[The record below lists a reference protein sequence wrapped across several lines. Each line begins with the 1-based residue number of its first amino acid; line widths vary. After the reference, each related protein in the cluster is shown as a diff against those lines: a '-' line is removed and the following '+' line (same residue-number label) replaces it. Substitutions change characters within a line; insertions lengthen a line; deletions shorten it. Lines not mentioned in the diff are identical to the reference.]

1 MAIREAAKKKEISNK
16 QANTMDSKE
25 KGKRKRVNQTDFPQL
40 SLEKALRIAQCI
52 YDNFAGTSAAPHQIA
67 MALDFAPTS
76 GHWRNLCGTSIAYGL
91 TEGGYNADEIILTS
105 LGKKIVAPEEEGDEV
120 IGKAESILQPRIM
133 KEFFQKYNKNKF
145 PRDDIAE
152 NVLVTLGL
160 PKERTSVA
168 VDVLKENG
176 SFTGV
181 IQDTKTGL
189 FVALDSPRPLMTEQS
204 ENDLEN
210 GQIDDSPQ
218 VDTDESIETETL
230 SKGHEYEKPSES
242 VENNR
247 VYVSH
252 GKNRKIV
259 NQLKPILEFG
269 KFEPVIS
276 VEQETTAKPVP
287 EKVFDDMRSCSA
299 AVIHVD
305 KEAEFEDDEGKKHV
319 KINDNVLIEIGA
331 AIALYKK
338 KFILLVQKGISLPSN
353 LQGLYKCEYEGDV
366 LDSDATMKLLKTFNE
381 FS

>member
-1 MAIREAAKKKEISNK
+1 MATREAIKKKENTSKPTGTLRSN
-16 QANTMDSKE
+16 E

-40 SLEKALRIAQCI
+40 SLEKALRIAQCL

-105 LGKKIVAPEEEGDEV
+105 LGRKIIAPEEEGDDV
-120 IGKAESILQPRIM
+120 IGKAESILHPRIM
-133 KEFFQKYNKNKF
+133 REFFEKYNKNKF

-152 NVLVTLGL
+152 NVLATLGL
-160 PKERTSVA
+160 PKERASVA
-168 VDVLKENG
+168 VGVLKENG

-189 FVALDSPRPLMTEQS
+189 FVALDSPRPPMPEKS
-204 ENDLEN
+204 ENDL
-210 GQIDDSPQ
+210 IHDDPQ
-218 VDTDESIETETL
+218 VGIDESIETTNL
-230 SKGHEYEKPSES
+230 SKIHESEKLPES
-242 VENNR
+242 VGNNR

-259 NQLKPILEFG
+259 AQLKPILEFG

-276 VEQETTAKPVP
+276 IELETTAKPVP

-305 KEAEFEDDEGKKHV
+305 KEAELLDEEGKKHV

-338 KFILLVQKGISLPSN
+338 KFILLVQKGVSLPSN
-353 LQGLYKCEYEGDV
+353 LQGLYKCEYEGDI

>member
-1 MAIREAAKKKEISNK
+1 MAMKEASRKKAISSK
-16 QANTMDSKE
+16 QENTMDSKD

-40 SLEKALRIAQCI
+40 SLEKALRIAQCL
-52 YDNFAGTSAAPHQIA
+52 YDNFAGKSAAPHQIA

-105 LGKKIVAPEEEGDEV
+105 LGRKIIAPEEGGDDV

-133 KEFFQKYNKNKF
+133 KEFFEKYNKNKF

-160 PKERTSVA
+160 PKERASVA
-168 VDVLKENG
+168 VDILKENG

-189 FVALDSPRPLMTEQS
+189 FVALDSPRPPMAEKS
-204 ENDLEN
+204 ENDLIYDDPQVE
-210 GQIDDSPQ
+210 IDDS
-218 VDTDESIETETL
+218 TEKTKL
-230 SKGHEYEKPSES
+230 SKINESEKPPES
-242 VENNR
+242 AVNNR

-252 GKNRKIV
+252 GKNRKIAA
-259 NQLKPILEFG
+259 QLKPILEFG

-305 KEAEFEDDEGKKHV
+305 KEAELKDEEGNKHI

-338 KFILLVQKGISLPSN
+338 KFILLVQKGVSLPSN
-353 LQGLYKCEYEGDV
+353 LQGLYKCEYEGDI